1 MRLGGEGRR
10 CMRASFRDLGRSQ
23 EAVYWAVTVSLG
35 RTLWQK
41 KKVELAMRKRGSQ
54 AEAVWMFGLT

>member
-1 MRLGGEGRR
+1 
-10 CMRASFRDLGRSQ
+10 MRASFRDLGRSQ